1 MFKLTVRGETLA
13 ELKANLADVLAS
25 LGGPVAVSGPGI
37 AEVVAAANA
46 ELEKPRTRRSR
57 KASEPEVVEAPA
69 EVAEEPDAAVAEMV
83 EPTPPPVEPGP
94 TDAEVIGA
102 EDEAPGALNVE
113 AMLAAEVA
121 SEPAAEPADPWAAFI
136 ADFSE
141 AVNSRI
147 IPADAALLIARS
159 LGVSS
164 IASVKSDTAKL
175 AQAREALGKLIF
187 AASAGGK
194 A

>member
-1 MFKLTVRGETLA
+1 MFKLTIRGETLA
-13 ELKANLADVLAS
+13 ELKSNLADMLAS
-25 LGGPVAVSGPGI
+25 FGGPVAVSVSGPSI
-37 AEVVAAANA
+37 AEVAAAANA

-57 KASEPEVVEAPA
+57 KASELEVVEPTPPG
-69 EVAEEPDAAVAEMV
+69 EPGPTDAEMV
-83 EPTPPPVEPGP
+83 EPTPPVEPGP

-102 EDEAPGALNVE
+102 EDDAPGALNVE

-141 AVNSRI
+141 AVNARV
-147 IPADAALLIARS
+147 IPADAALLIAKAI
-159 LGVSS
+159 GVAS
-164 IASVKSDTAKL
+164 IASIKSDAAKME
-175 AQAREALGKLIF
+175 QARQALSSLIF
-187 AASAGGK
+187 AASAK

>member
-1 MFKLTVRGETLA
+1 MFKLTIRGDSLA
-13 ELKANLADVLAS
+13 ELKTNIADMLAS
-25 LGGPVAVSGPGI
+25 LGGPVAVSGPSI
-37 AEVVAAANA
+37 AEVVASANA
-46 ELEKPRTRRSR
+46 EPEKPRTRRSR
-57 KASEPEVVEAPA
+57 KACELEVVEP
-69 EVAEEPDAAVAEMV
+69 M
-83 EPTPPPVEPGP
+83 PPVEPGP

-121 SEPAAEPADPWAAFI
+121 PEVAPEPAAELADPWAAFI

-141 AVNSRI
+141 AVNARV
-147 IPADAALLIARS
+147 IPADAALLIAKAI
-159 LGVSS
+159 GVTS
-164 IASVKSDTAKL
+164 IASIKSDTAKM

>member
-1 MFKLTVRGETLA
+1 MCKLTVRGETLA
-13 ELKANLADVLAS
+13 ELKSNLADMLAS
-25 LGGPVAVSGPGI
+25 FGGPVAVAGPSI
-37 AEVVAAANA
+37 AEVVAAADV
-46 ELEKPRTRRSR
+46 EPEKPRARRSR

-83 EPTPPPVEPGP
+83 EPTLPVEPGP
-94 TDAEVIGA
+94 TDAEVV
-102 EDEAPGALNVE
+102 ESENEAPGALNVE

-121 SEPAAEPADPWAAFI
+121 PEPVAEPADPWAAFI

-141 AVNSRI
+141 AVNARL
-147 IPADAALLIARS
+147 IPADAALLIAKAI
-159 LGVSS
+159 GVAS
-164 IASVKSDTAKL
+164 IASIKSDTAKM

-187 AASAGGK
+187 AASAGKK

>member
-1 MFKLTVRGETLA
+1 MFKLTIRGDSLA
-13 ELKANLADVLAS
+13 ELKTNIADMLAS
-25 LGGPVAVSGPGI
+25 LGGPVAVSGPSI
-37 AEVVAAANA
+37 AEVVASANA
-46 ELEKPRTRRSR
+46 EPEKPRARRSR
-57 KASEPEVVEAPA
+57 KASELEVVE
-69 EVAEEPDAAVAEMV
+69 
-83 EPTPPPVEPGP
+83 PTPPVEPGP
-94 TDAEVIGA
+94 TDAEVVGA
-102 EDEAPGALNVE
+102 EDEDPSPDTIAMGLAEPASEAVDVE

-121 SEPAAEPADPWAAFI
+121 PEAAPEPVAEPADPWAAFI

-141 AVNSRI
+141 AVNARV
-147 IPADAALLIARS
+147 IPADAALLIARA

-175 AQAREALGKLIF
+175 AQAREALAKLVF